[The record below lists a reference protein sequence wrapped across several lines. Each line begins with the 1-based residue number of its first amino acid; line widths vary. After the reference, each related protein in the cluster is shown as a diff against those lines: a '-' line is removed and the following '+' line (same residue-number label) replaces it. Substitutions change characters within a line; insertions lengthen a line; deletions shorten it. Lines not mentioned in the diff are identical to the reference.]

1 MQYISIQLS
10 SYVGSK
16 VDLLAE
22 GVVGTRLGYHRAIS
36 WWVGLVH
43 RTVMAAFTEKMT
55 KEIYPYHTTLYE
67 NLFLL
72 RVSIS
77 LNETAA
83 TVQRQASRKLFR
95 WKSLSCDPDVT
106 LAVESCAA

>member
-1 MQYISIQLS
+1 
-10 SYVGSK
+10 
-16 VDLLAE
+16 
-22 GVVGTRLGYHRAIS
+22 
-36 WWVGLVH
+36 
-43 RTVMAAFTEKMT
+43 MAAFTVEVT

-83 TVQRQASRKLFR
+83 TLERRAGPRRLLT
-95 WKSLSCDPDVT
+95 WKSPSSAPDVT

>member
-1 MQYISIQLS
+1 
-10 SYVGSK
+10 
-16 VDLLAE
+16 
-22 GVVGTRLGYHRAIS
+22 
-36 WWVGLVH
+36 
-43 RTVMAAFTEKMT
+43 MAAQTDIIVT

-77 LNETAA
+77 LNEIVA
-83 TVQRQASRKLFR
+83 TVERRAGRRLLT
-95 WKSLSCDPDVT
+95 WKSPDVT

>member
-1 MQYISIQLS
+1 MGGARLQL
-10 SYVGSK
+10 
-16 VDLLAE
+16 
-22 GVVGTRLGYHRAIS
+22 R
-36 WWVGLVH
+36 VH
-43 RTVMAAFTEKMT
+43 LQTPVMAALSVKVT

-72 RVSIS
+72 QVSIS

-83 TVQRQASRKLFR
+83 TVKRRAGRRFLL
-95 WKSLSCDPDVT
+95 WKSSSSAPDVT